1 MNQTSKSNLRS
12 GFSLIPTRDAASA
25 ARSLEQL
32 LCRPDPAMFQGAIRR
47 LHARFSVYAATSPA
61 PLPAPDLIIA
71 PEIRLQSEAYL
82 PVAEIAACF
91 NRLYL
96 SALAHPPILSSTPF
110 YSAPSWADAFAA
122 LPPEF
127 RFSANPA
134 RLLEALLNDRD
145 LLAGFLFHSFL
156 PRRFYGG
163 VVRYPEQETLIRA
176 WLATPPLPPSHQER
190 GQIGLRCLDAAC
202 GDGAGTYGVTRLL
215 LEAGHA
221 AEDFHVEGWTLEPL
235 EVWAAA
241 HARLPHDQTRQ
252 EAFRGWVAPI
262 FERKAQGSLI
272 FRQADLRQPPVGSAG
287 FDLILC
293 NGLLGGPIVS
303 QREEMHRIAGNL
315 AALLRPGGLLLAS
328 DRFHGGWKRCRPREG
343 LRAALQGCGLDVFEA
358 DGGIVGTR
366 SGGCAD

>member
-1 MNQTSKSNLRS
+1 MNQASKSDLRS

-71 PEIRLQSEAYL
+71 PEIRLQSETYL
-82 PVAEIAACF
+82 PIAEIAACF

-96 SALAHPPILSSTPF
+96 SALAYPPILSSTPF

-134 RLLEALLNDRD
+134 RLLEALLNDRG

-163 VVRYPEQETLIRA
+163 VVRYPEQEALIRA
-176 WLATPPLPPSHQER
+176 WLATPPLPPSRQEK

-202 GDGAGTYGVTRLL
+202 GDGAGAYGLTRLL
-215 LEAGHA
+215 LGAGYA
-221 AEDFHVEGWTLEPL
+221 VEDFHVEGWTLEPL

-241 HARLPHDQTRQ
+241 HVSFPHDQARQ
-252 EAFRGWVAPI
+252 ELLRSRAAPV
-262 FERKAQGSLI
+262 FEQGAQGSLL
-272 FRQADLRQPPVGSAG
+272 FRQADLLELPADSPE

-303 QREEMHRIAGNL
+303 RREELQRIAGNL

-328 DRFHGGWKRCRPREG
+328 DRFHGGWKRCRPQET
-343 LRAALQGCGLDVFEA
+343 LRMALQGCGLDVFEA
-358 DGGIVGTR
+358 DGGIGGRR